1 MHDCESSVTVCKL
14 YSRSWLQ
21 HFLRHLSILGKG
33 NRKKI
38 HIAVFW
44 YKYIITQYRI
54 TIWKSFDSN
63 SQPMKFMGAWV
74 DVYEWGVTLD
84 FTQWNWRGITGFW
97 QHPQTRDLRP
107 TRLREESIISRGA
120 SAPSITYSHIILK
133 QPPPLHFWQL
143 LTTKTRYRTKKRLT
157 WLKTDLNWMKRLTE
171 IKLIKRYYK

>member
-14 YSRSWLQ
+14 YWRSWLQ
-21 HFLRHLSILGKG
+21 HFLRHLSILRKE

-54 TIWKSFDSN
+54 TIFENHSIATPS
-63 SQPMKFMGAWV
+63 
-74 DVYEWGVTLD
+74 
-84 FTQWNWRGITGFW
+84 QWNWWGVGGCVWVGGNSGLHSMKLRRNNSGFR
-97 QHPQTRDLRP
+97 QHPQTRALRP

-120 SAPSITYSHIILK
+120 SAPSMTYSHIILK
-133 QPPPLHFWQL
+133 QTPSLHFWQL
-143 LTTKTRYRTKKRLT
+143 LTTKTRYRIKKRLT
-157 WLKTDLNWMKRLTE
+157 LNWLKRLTE